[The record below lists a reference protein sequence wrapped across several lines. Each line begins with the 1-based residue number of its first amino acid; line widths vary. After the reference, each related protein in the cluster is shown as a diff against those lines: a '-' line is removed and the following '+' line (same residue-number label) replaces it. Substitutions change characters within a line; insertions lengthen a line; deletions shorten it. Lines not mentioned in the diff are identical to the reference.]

1 MINKLTQKVLTN
13 TVQKLTNVKNKLIKV
28 KTNLNKKI
36 ASTTQNVSDNFSPIM
51 ATNLKS
57 IKQMQRFN
65 KSAFGVKV
73 FDIKDKEFGQ
83 FLTDGVTNFFNKTN
97 GQFGIPKKTS
107 NVSNNG
113 YHNILTE
120 FIEQNGK
127 TEINLEDL
135 NIMAKL
141 FKDCPNLTTED
152 YKIVQKQQKQ
162 WEIEL
167 L

>member
-65 KSAFGVKV
+65 KSA
-73 FDIKDKEFGQ
+73 
-83 FLTDGVTNFFNKTN
+83 L
-97 GQFGIPKKTS
+97 
-107 NVSNNG
+107 
-113 YHNILTE
+113 
-120 FIEQNGK
+120 
-127 TEINLEDL
+127 
-135 NIMAKL
+135 A
-141 FKDCPNLTTED
+141 
-152 YKIVQKQQKQ
+152 
-162 WEIEL
+162 
-167 L
+167 